1 MKRRSL
7 LAVKVATNFSGT
19 YLMVIQSGKLWT
31 SFKIT
36 PIKQKKM
43 SRILTL
49 TLASRMIFA
58 KEFGKM
64 TLMEV
69 SSMTAIGMYLG
80 PIVRTVV
87 KFFFV

>member
-31 SFKIT
+31 TFKIT
-36 PIKQKKM
+36 STKQKNM
-43 SRILTL
+43 SKRLMLTW
-49 TLASRMIFA
+49 ASRMIFA

-80 PIVRTVV
+80 PFVKTVV
-87 KFFFV
+87 K